1 MLKVVNFF
9 SSLDI
14 DFVMSGS
21 FSFTNLEVLLDGE
34 FQKKPFSFENDIITD
49 QARTE
54 VNLDGFW
61 VLPGIID
68 LHGDG
73 FERHLNPRP
82 SASFNMELGL
92 RSADRELS
100 CNGITTAYFAQAYSW
115 EGGYKS
121 PSYAKD
127 LLEALHLY
135 RKGSLTDIRVQ
146 IRYEILMREPI
157 SELLQLIESYGI
169 DYLVYNNHIPV
180 AQQLWRDFPERIETW
195 ATKSNRTG
203 SQLMDEVNHL
213 AQSTSLLRERLLKLS
228 NQLSRF
234 DMTTGSH
241 DDPNQDER
249 IYYNS
254 LGATICEFPTSM
266 ATAQF
271 AKTIGNKI
279 VMGAPNIVRGGSQ
292 SGSIAAVDL
301 VKAELCDALVSD
313 YYYPAMSA
321 AIWSLHDNKIMDFAK
336 AWSLISSGP
345 ATVMNLKAKG
355 KLELGYHADFII
367 LDPVSRSIEATFC
380 GGKPTYLAGQLAKLI
395 LNKIDDY

>member
-1 MLKVVNFF
+1 
-9 SSLDI
+9 
-14 DFVMSGS
+14 MSGS
-21 FSFTNLEVLLDGE
+21 FRFTNLEVLLNDE
-34 FQKKPFSFENDIITD
+34 FLKTSLSFENGIITD

-54 VNLDGFW
+54 VDLDGFW
-61 VLPGIID
+61 VLPGIVD

-100 CNGITTAYFAQAYSW
+100 SNGITTAYFAQAYSW

-121 PSYAKD
+121 PSYAKG
-127 LLEALHLY
+127 LLKALYYY
-135 RKGSLTDIRVQ
+135 RKRSFTDIRVQ
-146 IRYEILMREPI
+146 IRYETLMCEPT
-157 SELLQLIESYGI
+157 SELIQLIDLYEI

-180 AQQLWRDFPERIETW
+180 AQQLWKDFPERIETW

-203 SQLMDEVNHL
+203 YQLMEEVNYL
-213 AQSTSLLRERLLKLS
+213 AKSMPFSKERLLKLS
-228 NQLSRF
+228 SQLSKF
-234 DMTTGSH
+234 NIKTGSH
-241 DDPNQDER
+241 DDYTQDER
-249 IYYNS
+249 AYFND
-254 LGATICEFPTSM
+254 LGATICEFPTSI
-266 ATAQF
+266 AVAEY
-271 AKTIGNKI
+271 AKSIGNKI

-301 VKAELCDALVSD
+301 VKLELCDALVSD
-313 YYYPAMSA
+313 YYYPAMSDS
-321 AIWSLHDNKIMDFAK
+321 IWSLYDNKIMDFAK

-345 ATVMNLKAKG
+345 ANIMNLKNKG

-380 GGKPTYLAGQLAKLI
+380 KGKPTYLTGKLANLI
-395 LNKIDDY
+395 LGKIDDG

>member
-1 MLKVVNFF
+1 
-9 SSLDI
+9 
-14 DFVMSGS
+14 MSGS
-21 FSFTNLEVLLDGE
+21 FRFTNLEVLLDGV
-34 FQKKPFSFENDIITD
+34 FQKTPFSFENGIITD

-68 LHGDG
+68 IHGDG

-127 LLEALHLY
+127 LLKALHSY
-135 RKGSLTDIRVQ
+135 RKHSFTDIRAQ
-146 IRYEILMREPI
+146 IRYEILMCEPT
-157 SELLQLIESYGI
+157 SELIRLIDLYKI

-203 SQLMDEVNHL
+203 SQLMEEVNHL
-213 AQSTSLLRERLLKLS
+213 AKSMSISKERLLKLS
-228 NQLSRF
+228 NQLSKF
-234 DMTTGSH
+234 DIKTGSH
-241 DDPNQDER
+241 DDSNKDER
-249 IYYNS
+249 TYYNS

-266 ATAQF
+266 ATAQY
-271 AKTIGNKI
+271 AKNIGNTI

-292 SGSIAAVDL
+292 SGGIAAVDL
-301 VKAELCDALVSD
+301 VKVELCDALVSD
-313 YYYPAMSA
+313 YYYPAMSGS
-321 AIWSLHDNKIMDFAK
+321 IWSLHDNKIMNFAK

-345 ATVMNLKAKG
+345 AKVMNLKTKG
-355 KLELGYHADFII
+355 KLELGYCADFII
-367 LDPVSRSIEATFC
+367 LDPVSRTIEATFC
-380 GGKPTYLAGQLAKLI
+380 RGKPTYLGGKLANLI
-395 LNKIDDY
+395 LNRIDDY